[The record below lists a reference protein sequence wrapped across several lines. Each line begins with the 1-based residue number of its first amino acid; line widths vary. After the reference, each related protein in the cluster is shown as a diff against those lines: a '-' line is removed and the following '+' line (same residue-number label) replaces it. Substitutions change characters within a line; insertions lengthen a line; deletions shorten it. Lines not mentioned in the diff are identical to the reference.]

1 MRKGL
6 EAATCGNGAL
16 MEGEGSEFP
25 SMLYHLVIL
34 KRAAVIVAI
43 IILVVID
50 CYLTMTL
57 DLASEVLS
65 IHVDPLY
72 PVDRV

>member
-1 MRKGL
+1 
-6 EAATCGNGAL
+6 

-43 IILVVID
+43 IILCCD
-50 CYLTMTL
+50 RL
-57 DLASEVLS
+57 LS
-65 IHVDPLY
+65 DYDFGPSQ
-72 PVDRV
+72 

>member
-43 IILVVID
+43 IILCCD
-50 CYLTMTL
+50 RL
-57 DLASEVLS
+57 LS
-65 IHVDPLY
+65 DYDFGPSQ
-72 PVDRV
+72 